1 MLAPTWNEEFE
12 LPDGSY
18 SVSDIQ
24 NHLETV
30 IDKPSKN
37 IYVNKIENRI
47 IFKIKTGYYV
57 ELLMPKTMKLL
68 RSANSKITKDENTEN
83 MPCLEITELVLIR

>member
-1 MLAPTWNEEFE
+1 MEWRVWITWWIIFCIR
-12 LPDGSY
+12 Y
-18 SVSDIQ
+18 SKLFWI
-24 NHLETV
+24 HLETV

-57 ELLMPKTMKLL
+57 ELLMPKTLKLL